1 MKVALRKKKLAR
13 SRESLYLDIYHHGK
27 RSYEFLELYFEPG
40 QTRDERDEVRRIAER
55 IRSRRQIELS
65 AENLGEVSLLKAKA
79 DFLEYLER
87 RAEKINHG
95 NYWTCLKHFK
105 IFLGNRSKLPFSN
118 LSKNLIENFQKYL
131 LQRMTHLSALTIET
145 SLRATANQAVKEGY
159 LHSNPFSLVDRVKVP
174 EKIKEFLTLEE
185 IQKFANTPCK
195 HNEVKLGFL
204 FCCFTGLR
212 VSDLEKLTW
221 SNIKAGAIHITSQKT
236 SRVVVV
242 PLAPVAKE
250 ILSQK
255 EKSFGSVFKIPKR
268 GWRSKVMKAW
278 VKDSGVDKRITFHS
292 SRHTFATLSLTYG
305 ADLKTVSTLLGHT
318 TVKTTEIYGKIVDS
332 KKQKA
337 TDSLPEI
344 KIGV

>member
-1 MKVALRKKKLAR
+1 
-13 SRESLYLDIYHHGK
+13 
-27 RSYEFLELYFEPG
+27 
-40 QTRDERDEVRRIAER
+40 
-55 IRSRRQIELS
+55 
-65 AENLGEVSLLKAKA
+65 
-79 DFLEYLER
+79 
-87 RAEKINHG
+87 
-95 NYWTCLKHFK
+95 
-105 IFLGNRSKLPFSN
+105 
-118 LSKNLIENFQKYL
+118 
-131 LQRMTHLSALTIET
+131 MTHLSALTIET

-159 LHSNPFSLVDRVKVP
+159 LHSNPFSLVDRIKVP

-221 SNIKAGAIHITSQKT
+221 SNIKSGAIHITSQKT
-236 SRVVVV
+236 GRVVVV

-332 KKQKA
+332 KKHKA